1 MKRLL
6 LAGILVM
13 MACFAGGAAA
23 GELPAA
29 VQAAADEIRD
39 RQNHAG
45 RPFVVV
51 SIDQQRLYLFR
62 SAGEP
67 QAFPVSTSR
76 FGVGS
81 EAGSNKTP
89 TGLHRVAHKFGDGAP
104 RGMVFKARRAT
115 GEVVPLITE
124 PKDVPEDLVTT
135 RILWLEGLQSGLN
148 RGQGVDS
155 FRRYIYIHG
164 TQEEGLVGQPA
175 SHGCVRMLND
185 DVIRVFERLPEG
197 ALVSI
202 IR

>member
-1 MKRLL
+1 MKHLL
-6 LAGILVM
+6 LLGVLVM
-13 MACFAGGAAA
+13 TAWFGSAAGA
-23 GELPAA
+23 GELP
-29 VQAAADEIRD
+29 VEVRAAADEIRD
-39 RQNHAG
+39 RQNQAG

-51 SIDQQRLYLFR
+51 SIDRQRLYLFQA
-62 SAGEP
+62 AGQP
-67 QAFPVSTSR
+67 RVFPVSTSR

-104 RGMVFKARRAT
+104 KGMVFKARRAT
-115 GEVVPLITE
+115 GEIVPLITE
-124 PKDVPEDLVTT
+124 PEDVPEDLVTT
-135 RILWLEGLQSGLN
+135 RILWLEGLQPGRN
-148 RGQGVDS
+148 KGQGVDS